1 MFILGLQGSPRKKGN
16 TNFLLKT
23 VLEQAG
29 NRGAQ
34 TRVLHASDLNVAPC
48 RGCGFCEKKGV
59 CAHKPDDMASTVFPL
74 LRRADIVLLASP
86 IYFYNVPGQLKLLID
101 RTQSLWSRKYRLG
114 LEDPG
119 RRYRRGVLLAVGA
132 TKGKNLFDG
141 TVLTARYFFDAIGAS
156 YAGDLTYRRIENPH
170 DMEKHPNVMSD
181 TASLADSLQPLF
193 DRRKIL
199 FACREN
205 ACRSQM
211 ASAFARFYA
220 GDRID
225 VLSAGST
232 PAEKIDPQ
240 MEAVMAEKGIDMAYR
255 IPRPIDTV
263 AAESRPDVIIT
274 MGCGEECP
282 YTPGTAMEN
291 WDLPDP
297 AGQSVEFMR
306 SVRDEIEERVRRL
319 IQQIDDS
326 TDSFRSA

>member
-23 VLEQAG
+23 VLEQARK
-29 NRGAQ
+29 RGAQ
-34 TRVLHASDLNVAPC
+34 TRVLQASDLTVAPC
-48 RGCGFCEKKGV
+48 RGCGFCEKKGI
-59 CAHKPDDMASTVFPL
+59 CAHKPDDMASVVFPL
-74 LRRADIVLLASP
+74 LRQADIVLLASP

-119 RRYRRGVLLAVGA
+119 RKYRRGLLLAVGA

-141 TVLTARYFFDAIGAS
+141 TVLTARYFFDAVGATYS
-156 YAGDLTYRRIENPH
+156 GELTYRRIENPH
-170 DMEKHPNVMSD
+170 DMERHPDVMSD
-181 TASLADSLQPLF
+181 TASLVDSLQPMF
-193 DRRKIL
+193 ERRKIL

-225 VLSAGST
+225 VFNAGSA
-232 PAEKIDPQ
+232 PAEKINPR

-255 IPRPIDTV
+255 SPRSIDTV
-263 AAESRPDVIIT
+263 VSESRPDMIIT

-282 YTPGTAMEN
+282 YIPGTVMEN

-306 SVRDEIEERVRRL
+306 RVRDDIEVRVHRL
-319 IQQIDDS
+319 IEQVDRS
-326 TDSFRSA
+326 DSFQSA